1 MAGTERL
8 SLDKL
13 SKQEFPL
20 IKSLDR
26 EQQDMVAKLY
36 KHQRVMVDSVAGSG
50 KTTVTT
56 QAMNALLKKGHIE
69 RLYYVVFPVQE
80 KSLGFLPGEV
90 SDKIKEYAVPFMQ
103 ALEGANINTQYL
115 NYEAMTDEFTNYDY
129 KVAPHTFMRGR
140 TFSKVG
146 IIIDEA
152 QNATKDELKKVLTRI
167 DDSCYVAITG
177 HNGQIDIAKDA
188 SGFAAYIHHFKQ
200 GVESGIYPDMGFASL
215 THNYRGKFSSFA
227 DQL

>member
-13 SKQEFPL
+13 NKHEFPL
-20 IKSLDR
+20 INSLDR

-36 KHQRVMVDSVAGSG
+36 KNQRIFVDSVAGSG

-56 QAMNALLKKGHIE
+56 QAMNALLKKGLID

-103 ALEGANINTQYL
+103 ALQSADVNTQHL
-115 NYEAMTDEFTNYDY
+115 NYEMMTNEFVNYDY
-129 KVAPHTFMRGR
+129 KIAPHTFMRGR
-140 TFSKVG
+140 TFSNVG